1 MKHIKKIILFALLI
15 LTISSTV
22 KSLNAEEAYTINKVT
37 PITNKS
43 LEIELNKKTPL
54 AKGSINSDFNIYKD
68 IKTNDIIKES
78 TNQKKIV
85 VNINDSFKDNSSY
98 SILLIS
104 WAEWSID
111 FKTKDNFIW
120 TEIKNDTL
128 EDIQWIEKIIIK
140 TERQIEIF
148 FLQNLI
154 ESDIELKLYK
164 NIFVDKT
171 IKNEK
176 INILLKNKL
185 ENNSKYI
192 SALTL
197 LEDNKS
203 KKINIENWIYDF
215 NTQIL
220 KNYNNE
226 LNQDTNLQDKVEDS
240 SKKNSLENK
249 LLNALEWIKVGDIS
263 DNLLNEESEINN
275 VINEKLASASENKE
289 QTQLEKLA
297 LKTEETPDTGAETWV
312 LIFGTFIINTFY
324 FLSRRKK
331 NKIAK

>member
-43 LEIELNKKTPL
+43 LEIELNKKTNL
-54 AKGSINSDFNIYKD
+54 AKGSINSDFKIYKD
-68 IKTNDIIKES
+68 IKINDITKDSI
-78 TNQKKIV
+78 NLKKVV
-85 VNINDSFKDNSSY
+85 VNINGSFKENSSY

-104 WAEWSID
+104 WAEWNIE
-111 FKTKDNFIW
+111 FKTKSNFIW
-120 TEIKNDTL
+120 TEIKNNNL
-128 EDIQWIEKIIIK
+128 EDIQSIEKVIIK
-140 TERQIEIF
+140 TEGQIEIY

-154 ESDIELKLYK
+154 ESDIELRLYK
-164 NIFVDKT
+164 EIFVDKT

-176 INILLKNKL
+176 IKILLKTKL

-192 SALTL
+192 STITL
-197 LEDNKS
+197 LEDNKL
-203 KKINIENWIYDF
+203 KKIDIENWIYEFSTSTLD
-215 NTQIL
+215 
-220 KNYNNE
+220 NYNNE
-226 LNQDTNLQDKVEDS
+226 LSQDSSLEDKVENS
-240 SKKNSLENK
+240 SKKNSLEDK
-249 LLNALEWIKVGDIS
+249 FLSALEWIKVGDIS
-263 DNLLNEESEINN
+263 DNLLNEESEISDELN
-275 VINEKLASASENKE
+275 SASDDPENKE
-289 QTQLEKLA
+289 QTQLERLA
-297 LKTEETPDTGAETWV
+297 LWTEETPDTGAETWV